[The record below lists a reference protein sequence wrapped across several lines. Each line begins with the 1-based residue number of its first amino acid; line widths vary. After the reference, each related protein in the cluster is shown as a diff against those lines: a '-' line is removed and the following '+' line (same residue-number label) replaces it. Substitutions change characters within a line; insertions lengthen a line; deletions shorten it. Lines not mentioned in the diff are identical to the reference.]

1 MDRNATVDAAPD
13 TDDGRAATAVPV
25 SLEKTFV
32 LVHGGF
38 HGGWCWGRVAALLR
52 ARGHTVYTPTQ
63 TGCGERSHLL
73 SKSITL
79 DTFVDDI
86 ANVLKWEDLVDVV
99 LVGHSFGGIAVTGV
113 ADRMPERINRL
124 IYLDAV
130 ILQSGQTPFGRL
142 PQEIVEAR
150 MKAAEPSGGVSVE
163 PPPPSAFGVHD
174 AAQTEFL
181 QARLTS
187 HPLGT
192 YTSALT
198 LAHPVTN
205 GVPAV
210 YVQCTDPVFSSLQ
223 TTRDWVKANG
233 MKTVEIHTSHDAMI
247 TAPELLTDLLET
259 LST

>member
-1 MDRNATVDAAPD
+1 MNDRRIESAT
-13 TDDGRAATAVPV
+13 GHPV
-25 SLEKTFV
+25 TCARTFV

-38 HGGWCWGRVAALLR
+38 HGGWCWASVATRLR
-52 ARGHTVYTPTQ
+52 ARGHAVFTPTQ

-79 DTFVDDI
+79 ATFVDDV
-86 ANVLKWEDLVDVV
+86 ANVLKWEDLSSVV
-99 LVGHSFGGIAVTGV
+99 LVGHSFGGSTISGV
-113 ADRMPERINRL
+113 ADRMPERIRQL

-130 ILQSGQTPFGRL
+130 ILENGQTMFGLLGR
-142 PQEIVEAR
+142 EVVAAR
-150 MKAAEPSGGVSVE
+150 MKAAEASGGVSIE
-163 PPPPSAFGVHD
+163 PPPPSTFGIRD
-174 AAQTEFL
+174 EAQARFV

-198 LAHPVTN
+198 LANPVTN

-210 YVQCTDPVFSSLQ
+210 YVQCTDPVFAGLQ
-223 TTRDWVKANG
+223 PTRDWVKANG
-233 MKTVEIHTSHDAMI
+233 MKTVEIHTGHDAMI
-247 TAPELLTDLLET
+247 TAPELLTDLLDK

>member
-1 MDRNATVDAAPD
+1 MNPA
-13 TDDGRAATAVPV
+13 
-25 SLEKTFV
+25 EKTFV

-38 HGGWCWGRVAALLR
+38 HGGWCWSRVASLLR

-63 TGCGERSHLL
+63 TGCGERSHLM

-86 ANVLKWEDLVDVV
+86 ANVLLWEDLHDVV

-113 ADRMPERINRL
+113 ADRMPERISRL
-124 IYLDAV
+124 IYLDVV
-130 ILQSGQTPFGRL
+130 ILESGETLFGQL
-142 PQEIVEAR
+142 PPDVVQAR
-150 MKAAEPSGGVSVE
+150 MKAAEPSGGVSIE
-163 PPPPSAFGVHD
+163 PPPPGAFGVHD
-174 AAQTEFL
+174 AQQCEWL
-181 QARLTS
+181 VARLTS

-198 LAHPVTN
+198 LAHPVAN

-210 YVQCTDPVFSSLQ
+210 YVQCTDPVFPSLQ
-223 TTRDWVKANG
+223 STRDWVMANG
-233 MKTVEIHTSHDAMI
+233 MKTLQLHTAHDAMI

-259 LST
+259 LGT